1 MRLSRVR
8 PGEAITGIFGLVLLI
23 ALFAPWFEDAD
34 AWEAFTVVDLLLAVT
49 AAIAIALPVISASNV
64 KTDAPISASALTV
77 LAGFIA
83 SVVVIYRLL
92 DPVGDGS
99 RRIGLYLAAIAS
111 LGITAAAWRAMSD
124 EGT

>member
-8 PGEAITGIFGLVLLI
+8 PGEAMAGLFGLLLLVS
-23 ALFAPWFEDAD
+23 LFVPWFEDAD
-34 AWEAFTVVDLLLAVT
+34 AWEALTVVDLLLATT
-49 AAIAIALPVISASNV
+49 AAMAIALPVISASNA
-64 KTDAPISASALTV
+64 KTDAPISASALTA

-83 SVVVIYRLL
+83 SVLVLYRLL

-99 RRIGLYLAAIAS
+99 RRIGLYLALIAS
-111 LGITAAAWRAMSD
+111 LGITVAVGRAMSD